1 MRKIEDIHKMHPTL
15 KVLVTSD
22 SHSFLMKAATIDYV
36 YIIPGNIVHMDFSDE
51 TDIVCIGKRR
61 AIYDFIEEMLSA
73 ELPLMLIK
81 FIESD

>member
-1 MRKIEDIHKMHPTL
+1 MKRRLNKVIKAHIAFEHQENNTFINRKAILALLEHDLNL
-15 KVLVTSD
+15 KAVEE
-22 SHSFLMKAATIDYV
+22 
-36 YIIPGNIVHMDFSDE
+36 FSNE
-51 TDIVCIGKRR
+51 TDITCIGKRR

>member
-1 MRKIEDIHKMHPTL
+1 MKQRL
-15 KVLVTSD
+15 NKVISARIAFEHQENNTFINRRAMLALLEHNLNLESVEE
-22 SHSFLMKAATIDYV
+22 
-36 YIIPGNIVHMDFSDE
+36 FSDE